1 MSKLS
6 TENCHRVVARI
17 VTRIANPENK
27 QTKALASIYTNNLIT
42 IIKDVGYEYGYQLK
56 DLVKMI
62 VNAIFNIKS
71 STDPKIQ
78 DDNVIVQLNLID
90 IL

>member
-17 VTRIANPENK
+17 VTRIAYPENK

-62 VNAIFNIKS
+62 VNAIFNMKS
-71 STDPKIQ
+71 SADPKI
-78 DDNVIVQLNLID
+78 
-90 IL
+90 